1 MDEVTCLKKRR
12 WRMDKLSL
20 KNKDWKDFYL
30 SDFFDFEKG
39 NQNNMAS
46 LTTGTLPLVSAK
58 KTDNGYKGFVSK
70 EQKKIFRG
78 DILTL
83 NNDGDGGAGIA
94 YYQPTSMALDSHVS
108 ALIPKSD
115 LNKYHLLFVSM
126 CITKQR
132 ERFGHGYSIN
142 GNRLRAFKI
151 MLPLAADC
159 TNPDWQFMEE
169 YMRRKE
175 TLLLKPAVEKLC
187 KRLIH
192 KEILGGGKLLRSQ
205 WKPFSFTE
213 VFTEIQRGKRL
224 KKADHTEG
232 TVPYVS
238 STALNNGVDGFVG
251 NEGSVRKFEDCI
263 TIANSGS
270 VGSAFFHQYEFV
282 ASDHV
287 TQLKRKGLD
296 KYAYLFMVPIIN
308 RLSEKYSFNRE
319 INDERIKRE
328 KILLPINDKGEID
341 FDFMSSFMQEV
352 EADILKTTLKVFKKR
367 LNANENKMGGGV
379 KWKAFFLEEIAQ
391 ISSGKDIYERERT
404 SGQTPYVTATANNN
418 GIGYFVGNQNE
429 TLEKGS
435 LSVNRN
441 GSVGYCFYHPY
452 DALYGNDTRKL
463 KPIRNN
469 KYVSLFISMCITNQ
483 RAKYGYG
490 YKMGTGRLKRQKI
503 LLPIDG
509 NSQPNWDYME
519 AYMQNLEQQQILE
532 YLRHIE
538 R

>member
-1 MDEVTCLKKRR
+1 M
-12 WRMDKLSL
+12 
-20 KNKDWKDFYL
+20 
-30 SDFFDFEKG
+30 
-39 NQNNMAS
+39 
-46 LTTGTLPLVSAK
+46 
-58 KTDNGYKGFVSK
+58 
-70 EQKKIFRG
+70 
-78 DILTL
+78 
-83 NNDGDGGAGIA
+83 
-94 YYQPTSMALDSHVS
+94 
-108 ALIPKSD
+108 
-115 LNKYHLLFVSM
+115 
-126 CITKQR
+126 
-132 ERFGHGYSIN
+132 
-142 GNRLRAFKI
+142 
-151 MLPLAADC
+151 
-159 TNPDWQFMEE
+159 
-169 YMRRKE
+169 
-175 TLLLKPAVEKLC
+175 
-187 KRLIH
+187 
-192 KEILGGGKLLRSQ
+192 
-205 WKPFSFTE
+205 
-213 VFTEIQRGKRL
+213 
-224 KKADHTEG
+224 
-232 TVPYVS
+232 
-238 STALNNGVDGFVG
+238 DGFVG

-341 FDFMSSFMQEV
+341 FDFMSSFRQEL

-367 LNANENKMGGGV
+367 LNANENKMGGV

>member
-1 MDEVTCLKKRR
+1 MNN
-12 WRMDKLSL
+12 LSL
-20 KNKDWKDFYL
+20 ESRSWNA
-30 SDFFDFEKG
+30 FFIEDIAEIVSGRDIYEKERLDG
-39 NQNNMAS
+39 LVPYITATANN
-46 LTTGTLPLVSAK
+46 
-58 KTDNGYKGFVSK
+58 NGIGYFVAN
-70 EQKKIFRG
+70 
-78 DILTL
+78 
-83 NNDGDGGAGIA
+83 NNDTLESGCLSVNRNGSVG
-94 YYQPTSMALDSHVS
+94 YCFYHPYEALYGNDTRKLRPKKNNRYV
-108 ALIPKSD
+108 ALFIS
-115 LNKYHLLFVSM
+115 L

-132 ERFGHGYSIN
+132 EKYGY
-142 GNRLRAFKI
+142 GYKMGTGRLKRQKI
-151 MLPLAADC
+151 LLPVDANN
-159 TNPDWQFMEE
+159 NPDWDFMES
-169 YMRRKE
+169 YMKQKE
-175 TLLLKPAVEKLC
+175 HQILESTIEQLC
-187 KRLIH
+187 KRLIN
-192 KEILGGGKLLRSQ
+192 KEISGGGKLLSSQ
-205 WKPFSFTE
+205 WKPFSFTD

-232 TVPYVS
+232 SIPYVS
-238 STALNNGVDGFVG
+238 STALNNGVDGFIG

-367 LNANENKMGGGV
+367 LNANENKMGGV

>member
-1 MDEVTCLKKRR
+1 
-12 WRMDKLSL
+12 MDKELSQHKWQAFVL
-20 KNKDWKDFYL
+20 DEIFDIRATRSSIDKKNLVNLVGTVPYITRSDKNNGIDMFIGEQPKYKKD
-30 SDFFDFEKG
+30 EG
-39 NQNNMAS
+39 NV
-46 LTTGTLPLVSAK
+46 LTIGLDTQT
-58 KTDNGYKGFVSK
+58 
-70 EQKKIFRG
+70 IF
-78 DILTL
+78 
-83 NNDGDGGAGIA
+83 
-94 YYQPTSMALDSHVS
+94 YQPIPFYTGQNIQVIRHPRMNRYNASF
-108 ALIPKSD
+108 LIVAIKI
-115 LNKYHLLFVSM
+115 LLQKFNWGGNGATLTRLKRSNVFLP
-126 CITKQR
+126 ITDKK
-132 ERFGHGYSIN
+132 EI
-142 GNRLRAFKI
+142 
-151 MLPLAADC
+151 
-159 TNPDWQFMEE
+159 DWQFMEE

-213 VFTEIQRGKRL
+213 VFIEIQRGKRL

-352 EADILKTTLKVFKKR
+352 EADILKTTIKVFKKR
-367 LNANENKMGGGV
+367 LNTNENKVGGV

-391 ISSGKDIYERERT
+391 ISSGKDIYERERI
-404 SGQTPYVTATANNN
+404 SGQAPYVTATANNN
-418 GIGYFVGNQNE
+418 GIGYFVGNKNE
-429 TLEKGS
+429 TLERGC

-503 LLPIDG
+503 LLPIDA

-519 AYMQNLEQQQILE
+519 TYMQNLEQQKILE
-532 YLRHIE
+532 YLRRIE

>member
-1 MDEVTCLKKRR
+1 M
-12 WRMDKLSL
+12 
-20 KNKDWKDFYL
+20 
-30 SDFFDFEKG
+30 
-39 NQNNMAS
+39 QA
-46 LTTGTLPLVSAK
+46 
-58 KTDNGYKGFVSK
+58 TDTQRN
-70 EQKKIFRG
+70 FR
-78 DILTL
+78 
-83 NNDGDGGAGIA
+83 
-94 YYQPTSMALDSHVS
+94 
-108 ALIPKSD
+108 
-115 LNKYHLLFVSM
+115 
-126 CITKQR
+126 
-132 ERFGHGYSIN
+132 
-142 GNRLRAFKI
+142 
-151 MLPLAADC
+151 
-159 TNPDWQFMEE
+159 
-169 YMRRKE
+169 
-175 TLLLKPAVEKLC
+175 
-187 KRLIH
+187 
-192 KEILGGGKLLRSQ
+192 GGGKLLRSQ

-352 EADILKTTLKVFKKR
+352 EADILKTTLRVFKKR
-367 LNANENKMGGGV
+367 LNANENKMGGV

>member
-1 MDEVTCLKKRR
+1 M
-12 WRMDKLSL
+12 
-20 KNKDWKDFYL
+20 
-30 SDFFDFEKG
+30 
-39 NQNNMAS
+39 
-46 LTTGTLPLVSAK
+46 
-58 KTDNGYKGFVSK
+58 
-70 EQKKIFRG
+70 
-78 DILTL
+78 
-83 NNDGDGGAGIA
+83 
-94 YYQPTSMALDSHVS
+94 
-108 ALIPKSD
+108 
-115 LNKYHLLFVSM
+115 LL
-126 CITKQR
+126 
-132 ERFGHGYSIN
+132 
-142 GNRLRAFKI
+142 
-151 MLPLAADC
+151 DC

-341 FDFMSSFMQEV
+341 FDFMSSFMQQV

-367 LNANENKMGGGV
+367 LNANENKMGGG
-379 KWKAFFLEEIAQ
+379 KME
-391 ISSGKDIYERERT
+391 
-404 SGQTPYVTATANNN
+404 
-418 GIGYFVGNQNE
+418 
-429 TLEKGS
+429 
-435 LSVNRN
+435 SV
-441 GSVGYCFYHPY
+441 
-452 DALYGNDTRKL
+452 
-463 KPIRNN
+463 
-469 KYVSLFISMCITNQ
+469 
-483 RAKYGYG
+483 
-490 YKMGTGRLKRQKI
+490 
-503 LLPIDG
+503 LP
-509 NSQPNWDYME
+509 
-519 AYMQNLEQQQILE
+519 
-532 YLRHIE
+532 
-538 R
+538 

>member
-1 MDEVTCLKKRR
+1 MAVHGGIHAQKRNIIIETSSR
-12 WRMDKLSL
+12 EIM
-20 KNKDWKDFYL
+20 
-30 SDFFDFEKG
+30 
-39 NQNNMAS
+39 QA
-46 LTTGTLPLVSAK
+46 
-58 KTDNGYKGFVSK
+58 TDTQRN
-70 EQKKIFRG
+70 FR
-78 DILTL
+78 
-83 NNDGDGGAGIA
+83 
-94 YYQPTSMALDSHVS
+94 
-108 ALIPKSD
+108 
-115 LNKYHLLFVSM
+115 
-126 CITKQR
+126 
-132 ERFGHGYSIN
+132 
-142 GNRLRAFKI
+142 
-151 MLPLAADC
+151 
-159 TNPDWQFMEE
+159 
-169 YMRRKE
+169 
-175 TLLLKPAVEKLC
+175 
-187 KRLIH
+187 
-192 KEILGGGKLLRSQ
+192 GGKLLSSQ
-205 WKPFSFTE
+205 WKPFNFTE

-238 STALNNGVDGFVG
+238 STALNNGVDGFIG
-251 NEGSVRKFEDCI
+251 NDGSVRKFEDCI

-367 LNANENKMGGGV
+367 LNANENKTGGV
-379 KWKAFFLEEIAQ
+379 KWQAFFLEEIAQ

-404 SGQTPYVTATANNN
+404 GGQTPYVTATANNN
-418 GIGYFVGNQNE
+418 GIGYFVGNHNE
-429 TLEKGS
+429 TLERGS

-452 DALYGNDTRKL
+452 NALYGNDTRKL
-463 KPIRNN
+463 KPVINN

-503 LLPIDG
+503 LLPVDS
-509 NSQPNWDYME
+509 NKQPNWEYME
-519 AYMQNLEQQQILE
+519 TYMQNLEQKQLLE
-532 YLRHIE
+532 YLQYLQRK
-538 R
+538 

>member
-1 MDEVTCLKKRR
+1 MDEVTCLKKMR

-70 EQKKIFRG
+70 EQKKIFRS

-367 LNANENKMGGGV
+367 LNANENKMGGG
-379 KWKAFFLEEIAQ
+379 KME
-391 ISSGKDIYERERT
+391 
-404 SGQTPYVTATANNN
+404 
-418 GIGYFVGNQNE
+418 
-429 TLEKGS
+429 
-435 LSVNRN
+435 SV
-441 GSVGYCFYHPY
+441 
-452 DALYGNDTRKL
+452 
-463 KPIRNN
+463 
-469 KYVSLFISMCITNQ
+469 
-483 RAKYGYG
+483 
-490 YKMGTGRLKRQKI
+490 
-503 LLPIDG
+503 LP
-509 NSQPNWDYME
+509 
-519 AYMQNLEQQQILE
+519 
-532 YLRHIE
+532 
-538 R
+538 